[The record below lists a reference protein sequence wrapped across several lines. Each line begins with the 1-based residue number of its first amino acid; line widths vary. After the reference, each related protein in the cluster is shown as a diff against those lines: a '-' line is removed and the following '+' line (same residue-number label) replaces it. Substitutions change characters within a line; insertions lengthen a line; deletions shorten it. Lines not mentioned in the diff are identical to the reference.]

1 MSSGFISESEIMEAR
16 RRRQEE
22 WEKVRTED
30 QPKEAPEESYDTR
43 PLFQRLEEQRL
54 KKDAEY
60 EEAHKLKNMIRGLDD
75 DEVGFLDLVERTKA
89 EVAQQI
95 SIEEKKEMQEFRERV
110 STLAESEELIRLRAQ
125 LAPART
131 APTTAQPQ
139 KNKLQGVVVRK
150 RKASEMEGEKQEKE
164 KSLSPPKNG
173 IVNSG
178 QKASPVAGETL
189 GAMQCVGVLPGL
201 GHYDTDSSSDTGDS
215 SDDDSMTRWCMMAL
229 CAMVACSS
237 AIETSSRFTRQYFGG
252 KPERPRPFE
261 PPAYLPPLGYPPSG
275 NRPTPAYSE
284 GPSPSSPS
292 YTPSSPFLPSQPS
305 YQPPQTEEQP
315 FQPSQ
320 PPYGPSQPSY
330 QPSQPTQPSYQ
341 PSQPSQ
347 PSYQPSQPSQ
357 PTYQP
362 SQPSYQ
368 PSQPSQPS
376 YQPSQPTQPSY
387 EPSQPSQ
394 PSYQPSQPGYQPSR
408 PSQPNYETSQPTSPS
423 YRPSQPDSEPTSQQN
438 RPKPETPGYGGSDN
452 TPSNTPVS
460 VTEDDDRHP
469 PHIHDITVDC
479 GKQMMTINIEFNKVY
494 NGIIY
499 SQDHFKD
506 SDCVYVKE
514 NSNQIK
520 YSFTVSLNKCGTRFF
535 SDFENEG
542 QAYLENVLVLQNEPG
557 IQEVWDHIRRVRC
570 LWEGN
575 LTKQL
580 VSSLSV
586 GMLNQITS
594 NFSGDTAMA
603 RLDIQT
609 GRGPFAQEAN
619 GLVKIGETMTLVVS
633 VTGDAGFDI
642 LVREC
647 VARDSDN
654 NHVVPLTDSNGC
666 VLKPKLFGAF
676 QKTRETGNTGASVI
690 AYAFF
695 NAFKFPDEMD
705 LIIQCD
711 VELCKTD
718 CEVCPSPGS
727 TEPRRKRRD
736 IIHLGNRTYEPVTT
750 IGKGLRVVFAEDLP
764 ADTGICISSSAALW
778 GGLLVLAGSLLSS
791 LAVSFCWHRSRGS
804 VKFA

>member
-1 MSSGFISESEIMEAR
+1 MA
-16 RRRQEE
+16 
-22 WEKVRTED
+22 
-30 QPKEAPEESYDTR
+30 
-43 PLFQRLEEQRL
+43 
-54 KKDAEY
+54 
-60 EEAHKLKNMIRGLDD
+60 
-75 DEVGFLDLVERTKA
+75 
-89 EVAQQI
+89 
-95 SIEEKKEMQEFRERV
+95 
-110 STLAESEELIRLRAQ
+110 
-125 LAPART
+125 
-131 APTTAQPQ
+131 
-139 KNKLQGVVVRK
+139 
-150 RKASEMEGEKQEKE
+150 
-164 KSLSPPKNG
+164 
-173 IVNSG
+173 
-178 QKASPVAGETL
+178 
-189 GAMQCVGVLPGL
+189 
-201 GHYDTDSSSDTGDS
+201 
-215 SDDDSMTRWCMMAL
+215 RWCTLAL
-229 CAMVACSS
+229 CAMVACST
-237 AIETSSRFTRQYFGG
+237 AIETTSRFTRQYFGG

-261 PPAYLPPLGYPPSG
+261 PPSYLPPLGYPPSG
-275 NRPTPAYSE
+275 NRPTPSYSE
-284 GPSPSSPS
+284 GPSSSSPS
-292 YTPSSPFLPSQPS
+292 YSPSSPFLPSQPS

-320 PPYGPSQPSY
+320 PPYSPSQPSY

-347 PSYQPSQPSQ
+347 PPYQPSQPSQ
-357 PTYQP
+357 PPYQSSQP

-394 PSYQPSQPGYQPSR
+394 PSYQPSQPDYQPSR
-408 PSQPNYETSQPTSPS
+408 PSQPNYEPSQPTSPS
-423 YRPSQPDSEPTSQQN
+423 YNPSQPDTDEPSQPENPENGDNEN
-438 RPKPETPGYGGSDN
+438 RPPQN
-452 TPSNTPVS
+452 ILPVP
-460 VTEDDDRHP
+460 VPDDDDRHP

-479 GKQMMTINIEFNKVY
+479 GKQMMTINIEFNKAY

-609 GRGPFAQEAN
+609 GKGPFAPEAN
-619 GLVKIGETMTLVVS
+619 GLVKIGEIMTLVVS

-647 VARDSDN
+647 VARDSGN
-654 NHVVPLTDSNGC
+654 NHLVPLTDANGC

-690 AYAFF
+690 AFAFF

-718 CEVCPSPGS
+718 CEVCPNPGS

-736 IIHLGNRTYEPVTT
+736 IIHFGNKTYEPVTT
-750 IGKGLRVVFAEDLP
+750 VEKGLRVVFAEDLP
-764 ADTGICISSSAALW
+764 EDTGICISTSSALW
-778 GGLLVLAGSLLSS
+778 GGLLVIAGSLISS

-804 VKFA
+804 VKFL

>member
-1 MSSGFISESEIMEAR
+1 M
-16 RRRQEE
+16 
-22 WEKVRTED
+22 
-30 QPKEAPEESYDTR
+30 
-43 PLFQRLEEQRL
+43 L
-54 KKDAEY
+54 
-60 EEAHKLKNMIRGLDD
+60 
-75 DEVGFLDLVERTKA
+75 
-89 EVAQQI
+89 
-95 SIEEKKEMQEFRERV
+95 
-110 STLAESEELIRLRAQ
+110 
-125 LAPART
+125 
-131 APTTAQPQ
+131 
-139 KNKLQGVVVRK
+139 
-150 RKASEMEGEKQEKE
+150 
-164 KSLSPPKNG
+164 
-173 IVNSG
+173 
-178 QKASPVAGETL
+178 
-189 GAMQCVGVLPGL
+189 
-201 GHYDTDSSSDTGDS
+201 
-215 SDDDSMTRWCMMAL
+215 AL
-229 CAMVACSS
+229 CAMVAASS
-237 AIETSSRFTRQYFGG
+237 AIETSSRFTDLQPGQRAEADEMVNNLLQWIQGLYQQNNRKARQYFGG

-261 PPAYLPPLGYPPSG
+261 PPSYLPPLGYPPSG
-275 NRPTPAYSE
+275 NRPTPSYNE

-292 YTPSSPFLPSQPS
+292 YTPSSPFIPSQPS

-320 PPYGPSQPSY
+320 PPYQPSKPAY
-330 QPSQPTQPSYQ
+330 QPSQSTQPSYQ
-341 PSQPSQ
+341 PSQPSK
-347 PSYQPSQPSQ
+347 PSYQPSQ

-362 SQPSYQ
+362 SQPSE
-368 PSQPSQPS
+368 PS

-387 EPSQPSQ
+387 EPSQPPQ
-394 PSYQPSQPGYQPSR
+394 PSYQPSQPDYQPSR
-408 PSQPNYETSQPTSPS
+408 PSQPNYEPSQPTSPS
-423 YRPSQPDSEPTSQQN
+423 YKPSQPDTESTNQ
-438 RPKPETPGYGGSDN
+438 PENPESGGSGN
-452 TPSNTPVS
+452 TPPQNIVPAPVP
-460 VTEDDDRHP
+460 DDDEDRHP

-479 GKQMMTINIEFNKVY
+479 GKQMMTINIEFNKPY

-506 SDCVYVKE
+506 ADCVYVKE

-603 RLDIQT
+603 RLDIQS
-609 GRGPFAQEAN
+609 GKGPFAPEAN
-619 GLVKIGETMTLVVS
+619 GLVKIGEIMTLVVS

-647 VARDSDN
+647 VARDSGN
-654 NHVVPLTDSNGC
+654 NHIVPLTDSNGC

-718 CEVCPSPGS
+718 CEVCPNPGN

-736 IIHLGNRTYEPVTT
+736 IIHVGNKTMEPVTT
-750 IGKGLRVVFAEDLP
+750 IEKSLRVVFAEDLP
-764 ADTGICISSSAALW
+764 VDTGICISSNAALW
-778 GGLLVLAGSLLSS
+778 GGLLVLLGSILSS

-804 VKFA
+804 VKFL

>member
-1 MSSGFISESEIMEAR
+1 M
-16 RRRQEE
+16 
-22 WEKVRTED
+22 
-30 QPKEAPEESYDTR
+30 
-43 PLFQRLEEQRL
+43 
-54 KKDAEY
+54 
-60 EEAHKLKNMIRGLDD
+60 
-75 DEVGFLDLVERTKA
+75 
-89 EVAQQI
+89 
-95 SIEEKKEMQEFRERV
+95 
-110 STLAESEELIRLRAQ
+110 
-125 LAPART
+125 
-131 APTTAQPQ
+131 
-139 KNKLQGVVVRK
+139 
-150 RKASEMEGEKQEKE
+150 
-164 KSLSPPKNG
+164 
-173 IVNSG
+173 
-178 QKASPVAGETL
+178 
-189 GAMQCVGVLPGL
+189 
-201 GHYDTDSSSDTGDS
+201 
-215 SDDDSMTRWCMMAL
+215 
-229 CAMVACSS
+229 
-237 AIETSSRFTRQYFGG
+237 
-252 KPERPRPFE
+252 
-261 PPAYLPPLGYPPSG
+261 
-275 NRPTPAYSE
+275 
-284 GPSPSSPS
+284 
-292 YTPSSPFLPSQPS
+292 PSQPS
-305 YQPPQTEEQP
+305 YSPPQTEEEP

-320 PPYGPSQPSY
+320 PPYKPSQPAY
-330 QPSQPTQPSYQ
+330 QPSQPTESSYQ

-347 PSYQPSQPSQ
+347 PPYQPSQPSQ

-362 SQPSYQ
+362 SQPSQPTYQ
-368 PSQPSQPS
+368 PSQPSPPS
-376 YQPSQPTQPSY
+376 YQPSQPSEPSYQPSLPTQPSY
-387 EPSQPSQ
+387 ETSQPSQ

-408 PSQPNYETSQPTSPS
+408 PSEPDYGSSLPTSPS
-423 YRPSQPDSEPTSQQN
+423 YRPSQPDNVPITQPE
-438 RPKPETPGYGGSDN
+438 RPQPEGGSGS
-452 TPSNTPVS
+452 TPPQNILPVPD
-460 VTEDDDRHP
+460 DDDRHP
-469 PHIHDITVDC
+469 PHIHEITVDC
-479 GKQMMTINIEFNKVY
+479 GKQMMTINIEFNKAY

-506 SDCVYVKE
+506 SECVYVKE

-609 GRGPFAQEAN
+609 GRGPFAPEAN

-647 VARDSDN
+647 VARDSGS
-654 NHVVPLTDSNGC
+654 NHVVPLTDYNGC

-676 QKTRETGNTGASVI
+676 QKTRETGNTGASII
-690 AYAFF
+690 AYAYF

-718 CEVCPSPGS
+718 CEVCPNPGS

-750 IGKGLRVVFAEDLP
+750 IEKGLRVVFAEDLP
-764 ADTGICISSSAALW
+764 VDTGICISSSAAIW

-804 VKFA
+804 VKFL